1 MSLSG
6 TGAVAIWHDIA
17 PEGRCEFYA
26 WHGCEHMP
34 ERVGISGFLRGRRY
48 IAFDADL
55 EFFNLYETRDAAVI
69 SGEVYRARLNSPTPW
84 TLSTVRHFRSV
95 ARSLCQVAFSAGT
108 SDGGLLAT
116 LRYTIAERDEAGH
129 VSKMT
134 GNILPDLA
142 KEAGIAGVHLLVAD
156 LQASGEV
163 NAEQRA
169 RGDRNE
175 VPRFALLVEGWGDR
189 EQFVSL
195 LRSDATGSRLADA
208 GVTRHREFGFYQQ
221 QVALSAPSRP

>member
-17 PEGRCEFYA
+17 AEGRGEFYA

-48 IAFDADL
+48 IALDADL
-55 EFFNLYETRDAAVI
+55 EFFNLYETRDAAVVR
-69 SGEVYRARLNSPTPW
+69 GDDYRARLNSPTPW
-84 TLSTVRHFRSV
+84 TLSAVPHFRSV
-95 ARSLCQVAFSAGT
+95 ARSLCQVAFSAGA

-116 LRYTIAERDEAGH
+116 LRYTIAERDEAEH
-129 VSKMT
+129 ISRMAHNV
-134 GNILPDLA
+134 LPDLA
-142 KEAGIAGVHLLVAD
+142 KKAGIAGVHLLVAD

-175 VPRFALLVEGWGDR
+175 GPRFVLLVEGWGVR
-189 EQFVSL
+189 QQFVSL
-195 LRSDATGSRLADA
+195 LRSDATGSRLADS
-208 GVTRHREFGFYQQ
+208 GVPRSLEFGFYQLQ
-221 QVALSAPSRP
+221 MSLSAPTRS